1 MGLTNMKEK
10 IAFISILANIVL
22 AAGKIIVGIFSN
34 SASILA
40 AGIDSFT
47 DIFSSFISYIGIK
60 ISAKPADEKHPYGHY
75 KFEVLA
81 GVIVA
86 VIIFTTGIGI
96 IYQAYRNFLE
106 PGYVIVGYLSLG
118 VMIFSALA
126 NEIMSRFKIFYGKKE
141 SSISLLS
148 DGVHSKI
155 DVYTSLVILV
165 GLFLTKYWIYID
177 ALLALL
183 MGLYIIKEAI
193 IIGKEAIDSLLDVS
207 AGNEVEEKIKLIAKK
222 ENIEVGS
229 LKTQKKGSAITV
241 NLEIKLPSKLSVE
254 DATQTSEALRS
265 KLTEKIKN
273 LSYISIQITSHNLGT
288 GFYKPVFG
296 KGFGWQTKGKFKGEI
311 EKAEGKGPGGF
322 CVCPKCGY
330 ETPHQAGMPCS
341 SFQCPKCKINLERK

>member
-1 MGLTNMKEK
+1 MKEK
-10 IAFISILANIVL
+10 IAIISILVNIVL
-22 AAGKIIVGIFSN
+22 ATSKIIVGIFSN

-81 GVIVA
+81 GVIIT
-86 VIIFTTGIGI
+86 VIIFITGIGI
-96 IYQAYRNFLE
+96 VYQAYRNFLE
-106 PGYVIVGYLSLG
+106 PGYITVGYLSLG

-141 SSISLLS
+141 NSISLLS

-155 DVYTSLVILV
+155 DVYTSLIILV
-165 GLFLTKYWIYID
+165 GLFLTKYWVYVD

-183 MGLYIIKEAI
+183 MGLYILKEAI

-222 ENIEVGS
+222 EDIEIGL

-241 NLEIKLPSKLSVE
+241 NLEIKLPSVLSVE
-254 DATQTSEALRS
+254 DATKTSETLKD
-265 KLTEKIKN
+265 KLTSEIKN
-273 LSYISIQITSHNLGT
+273 LSYVSIQIKSHNMET
-288 GFYKPVFG
+288 GFYKPTFG
-296 KGFGWQTKGKFKGEI
+296 KGFYWQRKGKFKGEI
-311 EKAEGKGPGGF
+311 EEAESKGPGGQ
-322 CVCPKCGY
+322 CVCLKCNY
-330 ETPHQAGMPCS
+330 EISHQHGVPC
-341 SFQCPKCKINLERK
+341 FTLQCPKCKINLERK